1 MGQNDLKMANIVKI
15 ARSLGGGE
23 VKVAA
28 TMWHC
33 HWKLGSPWMG
43 SHLFR
48 KEAMLICRQSGT

>member
-33 HWKLGSPWMG
+33 H
-43 SHLFR
+43 
-48 KEAMLICRQSGT
+48 